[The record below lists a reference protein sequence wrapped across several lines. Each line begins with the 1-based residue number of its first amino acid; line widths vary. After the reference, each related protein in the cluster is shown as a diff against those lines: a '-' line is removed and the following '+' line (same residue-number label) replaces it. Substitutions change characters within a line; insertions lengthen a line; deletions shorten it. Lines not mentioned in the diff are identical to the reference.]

1 MHVFTAILLYTLKD
15 FSIKKKKRKGTNGYS
30 SVYKIYLQ
38 SLEYASQN

>member
-1 MHVFTAILLYTLKD
+1 MHVFTGILLYTLKD
-15 FSIKKKKRKGTNGYS
+15 FSIKKKRKGTNGYS